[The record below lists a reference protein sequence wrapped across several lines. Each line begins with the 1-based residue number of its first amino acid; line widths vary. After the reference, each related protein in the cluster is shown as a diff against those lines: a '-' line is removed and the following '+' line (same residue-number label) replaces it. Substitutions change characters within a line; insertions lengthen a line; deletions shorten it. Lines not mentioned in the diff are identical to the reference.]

1 MFASNITARSRFHG
15 PVPYAEACALWYC
28 TRAYTI
34 VRAAFIRFS
43 VHFINAHR
51 VYGSRRRQSGNHNA
65 LVHDYNGLAS
75 LLSRNCSAMR
85 TKSFRPVIP
94 ALLSI
99 NSVDRLRS
107 KRASSSLNSKEL
119 VFDEKS
125 TSMIFISFRTRMLF
139 RLS

>member
-1 MFASNITARSRFHG
+1 MFASNITASSRFHG
-15 PVPYAEACALWYC
+15 PVPCAEACARWQAYC

-51 VYGSRRRQSGNHNA
+51 VYGSRRRQPQRVGPR
-65 LVHDYNGLAS
+65 LQRLAS

-99 NSVDRLRS
+99 NSMDRLRS
-107 KRASSSLNSKEL
+107 KRSFVEFKLERINFPMKNERACLS
-119 VFDEKS
+119 VFERENCSD
-125 TSMIFISFRTRMLF
+125 
-139 RLS
+139 